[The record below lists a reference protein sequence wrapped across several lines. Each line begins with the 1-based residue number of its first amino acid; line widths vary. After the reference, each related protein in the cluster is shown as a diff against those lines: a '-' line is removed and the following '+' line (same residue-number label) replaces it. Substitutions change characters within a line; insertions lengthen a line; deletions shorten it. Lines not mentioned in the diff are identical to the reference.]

1 MTKDVLVGIS
11 GLHTMSEDKQQ
22 EHDSIESFCEGA
34 YFFKNGKH
42 YVLFEESYEGVSGVT
57 KTTIKWT
64 DQDFLEV
71 SKKGVL
77 NAHMIFEK
85 NRKNRF
91 VYETP
96 FGHMNLGNF
105 TTRFQTD
112 MQEDRIE
119 ICVTYIL
126 DLEEE
131 ILSESEI
138 RIQIRAR

>member
-11 GLHTMSEDKQQ
+11 GEHTMSEDKQQ